1 MSSSNKSRETLL
13 IGIVGK
19 GNAGKTTTANILS
32 GKFTEVVFAE
42 PVKRITE
49 IVYGFEY
56 DMLLGDTPEKRTLR
70 KTLKDPI
77 WNKTPVEAM
86 QYIGTDLFRD
96 CFDNYVWIKIAQRKI
111 DILRNAGKN
120 VIITD
125 CRFPNEIEFIR
136 SQGGVILVIYEN
148 EEDLKPSSDTTL
160 HASENSFQTAIKASD
175 FYYQN
180 KKEGL
185 DKMRNDIWI
194 LVEKMI
200 HG

>member
-1 MSSSNKSRETLL
+1 MSSSNKTLL
-13 IGIVGK
+13 VGIVGK

-42 PVKRITE
+42 PVKRITD

-56 DMLLGDTPEKRTLR
+56 DMLLGDTPEKRVLR

-96 CFDNYVWIKIAQRKI
+96 CFDKEIWIKIAQRKI
-111 DILRNAGKN
+111 DNLRNAGKN

-136 SQGGVILVIYEN
+136 SQGGIILVIYEN
-148 EEDLKPSSDTTL
+148 DDDLKPSSDTTL
-160 HASENSFQTAIKASD
+160 HASENSFQSAIKTSD

-180 KKEGL
+180 KKDGL
-185 DKMRNDIWI
+185 DNMHNDICD

-200 HG
+200 RGV

>member
-1 MSSSNKSRETLL
+1 MSSSKKPLL

-32 GKFTEVVFAE
+32 SKFTEVVFAE
-42 PVKRITE
+42 PVKKITE
-49 IVYGFEY
+49 IVYGYEY
-56 DMLLGDTPEKRTLR
+56 DMLLGDTPEKRILR
-70 KTLKDPI
+70 KTLIDPI
-77 WNKTPVEAM
+77 WKKTPIEAM

-96 CFDNYVWIKIAQRKI
+96 CFDDYVWIKIAQRKI
-111 DILRNAGKN
+111 DILRNAGKH

-136 SQGGVILVIYEN
+136 SQGGIILVIYER
-148 EEDLKPSSDTTL
+148 EEDLKQSSDTTL
-160 HASENSFQTAIKASD
+160 HVSENSFQTAIKSSD
-175 FYYQN
+175 FYYNN
-180 KKEGL
+180 KKESYE
-185 DKMRNDIWI
+185 KMSNDIWA